1 VTRIYPGTKAE
12 TSGLQVGDVIL
23 ALDGNDVTARRQE
36 DADVLAR
43 MIRQYKIGTEA
54 VFSLWRD
61 GKKIDLTVTLETQPT
76 PAGEL
81 PYWED
86 DKLEFEVREV
96 AFDDRIRLQ
105 LAPSAKGVLVASV
118 VRAGWAYLAGLH
130 PDDLVAEV
138 DGKKVTSIDEVRQER
153 DAAAGRALVKRYAD
167 TIVSVELVVVVKTG
181 GERGSQS
188 REVKRET
195 NGTMIAGN
203 GLTVTSLSLIDPR
216 AAAGGRAA
224 EGPETEFKEVKL
236 RLADNSEVA
245 AQVILKDSDLDLAFI
260 APESAAAAAGHT
272 FAFVKLENAADATV
286 LGNYYEIT
294 RMPKTLQ
301 RTPIVQMSTVVGM
314 IERPRRFV
322 LVTEQTP
329 GCPVFDAQG
338 KVLGLSVYYSSG
350 GRQVANMILPAADV
364 ADMAN
369 QAMLAKPDAPGKAA
383 AAEVAPAEQPKT

>member
-1 VTRIYPGTKAE
+1 MKSKSLSVL
-12 TSGLQVGDVIL
+12 SL
-23 ALDGNDVTARRQE
+23 ALTTAL
-36 DADVLAR
+36 LAPLPSR
-43 MIRQYKIGTEA
+43 VAAATEA
-54 VFSLWRD
+54 
-61 GKKIDLTVTLETQPT
+61 E
-76 PAGEL
+76 
-81 PYWED
+81 
-86 DKLEFEVREV
+86 
-96 AFDDRIRLQ
+96 
-105 LAPSAKGVLVASV
+105 
-118 VRAGWAYLAGLH
+118 
-130 PDDLVAEV
+130 
-138 DGKKVTSIDEVRQER
+138 
-153 DAAAGRALVKRYAD
+153 AATGRALVKRYAD

-272 FAFVKLENAADATV
+272 FAFVRLEEAAEATV

-338 KVLGLSVYYSSG
+338 KVLGISVYYSSG
-350 GRQVANMILPAADV
+350 GRQVANMILPAGDV
-364 ADMAN
+364 ADMAK
-369 QAMLAKPDAPGKAA
+369 QAMLAKPDNPGKAA
-383 AAEVAPAEQPKT
+383 AAELAPAEQPKT